1 MRAVVQRVTEAN
13 VSMDDIIVGK
23 IGPGLLVLL
32 GVHMDDTEAD
42 AEWMAHKLLNLR
54 ILADT
59 DGKMNES
66 ILDQGAEIL
75 VVSQFTLYGDARK
88 GFRPSFTEA
97 ARPEAGKALYE
108 SVAAKL
114 SAKLGYPVPTG
125 EFGAM
130 MQVYLINDGPVT
142 IILES
147 LQSK

>member
-1 MRAVVQRVTEAN
+1 MRAVVQRVTDAS
-13 VSMDDIIVGK
+13 VTVDGRVIGA

-32 GVHMDDTEAD
+32 GVHVNDTEAD

-59 DGKMNES
+59 DDKMNES
-66 ILDQGAEIL
+66 ILDQSAEIL

-88 GFRPSFTEA
+88 GFRPAFIEA
-97 ARPEAGKALYE
+97 ARPEQGKALYA
-108 SVAAKL
+108 SVVARLAD
-114 SAKLGYPVPTG
+114 KLGHPVPTG

-130 MQVYLINDGPVT
+130 MQVHLTNDGPVT

-147 LQSK
+147 PHSK